1 MKRHTTLRN
10 RLALYFL
17 IVMLVPFVIFISF
30 YTISGSRTLRS
41 IVSDQAQ
48 MLIETDAE
56 RIKQVIEG
64 YRHKSYLAA
73 TAPDIQQM
81 LASGHQP
88 QGDEARGIYSTM
100 YSIMSGDT
108 YLASLSIVSSDGSV
122 RISTHAFPEKYDI
135 RTHSNEWDD
144 TNIISLSERSANRD
158 KQWFISIADHRMENG
173 NQVAFS
179 LLRHIGGGLGYA
191 IIDVYSDALTSQI
204 EGTGFFSDII
214 LLDTS
219 VYQAYSLMHIQDYGS
234 FAAFPELD
242 DTERLSLHPI
252 PETDL
257 VLAGAISTD
266 ATEESLKTAMLYMS
280 ISLAAGLIVSI
291 LLTLLFSRSISKR
304 FSMISSGMKRFEKGD
319 FTTKLSRTGIY
330 EFDSL
335 SITFNTMVKRIE
347 MLVATRQEEEAKA
360 AEAERKALESQMNP
374 HFLFNTLSSIK
385 ALARLHGED
394 EIYRITIRLGKLLR
408 YSIDNHSPDATIR
421 ESLDLVECYL
431 MIQKLRFGERLSYGI
446 SVDDSLLDLETPK
459 LILQPIVENAVTH
472 GLEEKI
478 GGWNIWITIKK
489 TGGRLQMQVCD
500 NGIGFQSIPDMKDL
514 EHSQHT
520 GLYNVYRRLELKY
533 GGSFSLSIASRPGE
547 GSVITIVLPL
557 EES

>member
-1 MKRHTTLRN
+1 MLFYFSATGNSKRTAEIIAGRTGD
-10 RLALYFL
+10 RL
-17 IVMLVPFVIFISF
+17 VS
-30 YTISGSRTLRS
+30 ISG
-41 IVSDQAQ
+41 A
-48 MLIETDAE
+48 
-56 RIKQVIEG
+56 
-64 YRHKSYLAA
+64 
-73 TAPDIQQM
+73 
-81 LASGHQP
+81 LASGAFSYDASDDDRIGFVIPTYFYNPPKAVLRFVENLKIEGAEGKYSYVVLTLGTRTGTAGRTLAKALAEKGVDVVAQFCVRTQYTYIP
-88 QGDEARGIYSTM
+88 SLEIPGDDELNTILDEADADS
-100 YSIMSGDT
+100 
-108 YLASLSIVSSDGSV
+108 
-122 RISTHAFPEKYDI
+122 EK
-135 RTHSNEWDD
+135 
-144 TNIISLSERSANRD
+144 
-158 KQWFISIADHRMENG
+158 IAG
-173 NQVAFS
+173 QVEA
-179 LLRHIGGGLGYA
+179 
-191 IIDVYSDALTSQI
+191 
-204 EGTGFFSDII
+204 
-214 LLDTS
+214 
-219 VYQAYSLMHIQDYGS
+219 
-234 FAAFPELD
+234 
-242 DTERLSLHPI
+242 
-252 PETDL
+252 
-257 VLAGAISTD
+257 
-266 ATEESLKTAMLYMS
+266 
-280 ISLAAGLIVSI
+280 
-291 LLTLLFSRSISKR
+291 
-304 FSMISSGMKRFEKGD
+304 FEKGD

-478 GGWNIWITIKK
+478 GGWNIWITIRK